1 MPKYRVTGS
10 AAKHRLEPLLKTRG
24 WEEVSDTA
32 DSSPDIDE
40 APIGFVYETTV
51 SRNWKEA
58 HRCVNQISC
67 VVCQKVA

>member
-10 AAKHRLEPLLKTRG
+10 VAKHRLEPLLKTRG

-32 DSSPDIDE
+32 DSSPDVNE
-40 APIGFVYETTV
+40 APIGFVYETAV